1 MFSDITPAKIGF
13 IGLGLIG
20 GSVAKA
26 IRTYFPDYEL
36 IAFDKNK
43 ETLALAVQE
52 NIIDTSCSAIDDNF
66 KGCSYIFLCAPV
78 SYNTACL
85 TQLKSLIDPDCIL
98 TDVGSVKEEIHLKIE
113 ELGMEEY
120 FIGGHPMVGSEK
132 AGFSFSSDRL
142 VENAY
147 YFITPTKKVSE
158 QSVKD
163 FTNFI
168 EELGALTIIL
178 DYKQHDAYTAAI
190 SHVPHIMAAELV
202 HIVSN
207 MDTDDGI
214 LKQLAAGGFK
224 DITRIASSSPVVW
237 EQISLSNKKNIKELL
252 QKAQNHLGY
261 VIAALDMEDRE
272 YLNNY
277 FKQAGEYR
285 DSVPDSAVGL
295 IQKSYEIFID
305 IPDEPGTIATTTTLL
320 ALNHVSIKN
329 IGIIHNREFE
339 EGVLKIML
347 YDDESAKKATKI
359 LRDKNYT
366 VYERK

>member
-1 MFSDITPAKIGF
+1 MKIGF

-20 GSVAKA
+20 GSIARAVRYFYPDTEIIAHSRTRASVEQAVADGV
-26 IRTYFPDYEL
+26 INR
-36 IAFDKNK
+36 
-43 ETLALAVQE
+43 V
-52 NIIDTSCSAIDDNF
+52 IDQIDEDF
-66 KGCSYIFLCAPV
+66 SDCTYIFLCAPV
-78 SYNTACL
+78 SSNAKYL
-85 TQLKSLIDPDCIL
+85 EQLKPLIGPDCII
-98 TDVGSVKEEIHLKIE
+98 TDVGSTKTDIHEKVTDLD
-113 ELGMEEY
+113 MEAN
-120 FIGGHPMVGSEK
+120 FIGGHPMAGSEK
-132 AGFSFSSDRL
+132 TGIENAKAL
-142 VENAY
+142 LLENAY
-147 YFITPTKKVSE
+147 YVLTPAAKVTGEMVERYRDLVASL
-158 QSVKD
+158 KA
-163 FTNFI
+163 I
-168 EELGALTIIL
+168 PLILTYEKH
-178 DYKQHDAYTAAI
+178 DYVTAAI
-190 SHVPHIMAAELV
+190 SHLPHIIASSLV
-202 HIVSN
+202 NLVK
-207 MDTDDGI
+207 DCDYEDGTM
-214 LKQLAAGGFK
+214 KKVAAGGFK

>member
-1 MFSDITPAKIGF
+1 MTDSNFTIGF

-20 GSVAKA
+20 GSIAKG
-26 IRTYFPDYEL
+26 IRRVFPNYTL
-36 IAFDKNK
+36 IGMDENPDTIKS
-43 ETLALAVQE
+43 ALE
-52 NIIDTSCSAIDDNF
+52 DGIIDSIATDCKTDFAECN
-66 KGCSYIFLCAPV
+66 YVFLCAPV
-78 SYNTACL
+78 QYNVMY
-85 TQLKSLIDPDCIL
+85 LKDLKGSINENCIL

-158 QSVKD
+158 QRVKD

-190 SHVPHIMAAELV
+190 SHVPHIVAAELV

-237 EQISLSNKKNIKELL
+237 EQISLFKYSLSSISS
-252 QKAQNHLGY
+252 
-261 VIAALDMEDRE
+261 AA
-272 YLNNY
+272 
-277 FKQAGEYR
+277 
-285 DSVPDSAVGL
+285 
-295 IQKSYEIFID
+295 I
-305 IPDEPGTIATTTTLL
+305 T
-320 ALNHVSIKN
+320 
-329 IGIIHNREFE
+329 
-339 EGVLKIML
+339 
-347 YDDESAKKATKI
+347 
-359 LRDKNYT
+359 
-366 VYERK
+366 

>member
-1 MFSDITPAKIGF
+1 MQIGF

-20 GSVAKA
+20 GSIAKG
-26 IRTYFPDYEL
+26 IRRVFPNYTL
-36 IAFDKNK
+36 IGMDENPDTIKS
-43 ETLALAVQE
+43 ALE
-52 NIIDTSCSAIDDNF
+52 DGIIDSIATDCKTDFAECN
-66 KGCSYIFLCAPV
+66 YVFLCAPV
-78 SYNTACL
+78 QYNVMY
-85 TQLKSLIDPDCIL
+85 LKDLKGSINENCIL

-158 QSVKD
+158 QRVKD

>member
-1 MFSDITPAKIGF
+1 MTDSNFTIGF

-20 GSVAKA
+20 GSIAKG
-26 IRTYFPDYEL
+26 IRRVFPNYTL
-36 IAFDKNK
+36 IGMDENPDTIKS
-43 ETLALAVQE
+43 ALE
-52 NIIDTSCSAIDDNF
+52 DGIIDSIATDCKTDFAECN
-66 KGCSYIFLCAPV
+66 YVFLCAPV
-78 SYNTACL
+78 QYNVMY
-85 TQLKSLIDPDCIL
+85 LKDLKGSINKNCIL

-158 QSVKD
+158 QRVKD

-190 SHVPHIMAAELV
+190 SHVPHIVAAELV

-224 DITRIASSSPVVW
+224 D
-237 EQISLSNKKNIKELL
+237 IKELL

>member
-1 MFSDITPAKIGF
+1 MAFQTIGF

-20 GSVAKA
+20 GSIAKKMKSNQ
-26 IRTYFPDYEL
+26 PDIKIY
-36 IAFDKNK
+36 ATAHHK
-43 ETLALAVQE
+43 ETIEEAYREGLIE
-52 NIIDTSCSAIDDNF
+52 NNDLLPLSAFSDCD
-66 KGCSYIFLCAPV
+66 YIFLCAPI
-78 SYNTACL
+78 SFNNAYL
-85 TQLKSLIDPDCIL
+85 SQLKDYISPNCIL

-158 QSVKD
+158 QRVKD

-224 DITRIASSSPVVW
+224 DITRIASSSPIVW

>member
-1 MFSDITPAKIGF
+1 MTDSNFTIGF

-20 GSVAKA
+20 GSIAKG
-26 IRTYFPDYEL
+26 IRRVFPNYTL
-36 IAFDKNK
+36 IGMDENPDTIKS
-43 ETLALAVQE
+43 ALE
-52 NIIDTSCSAIDDNF
+52 DGIIDSIATDCKTDFAECN
-66 KGCSYIFLCAPV
+66 YVFLCAPV
-78 SYNTACL
+78 QYNVMY
-85 TQLKSLIDPDCIL
+85 LKDLKGSINENCIL

-158 QSVKD
+158 QRVKD

-190 SHVPHIMAAELV
+190 SHVPHIVAAELV

-214 LKQLAAGGFK
+214 LKQLAAGDFK
-224 DITRIASSSPVVW
+224 DTQESHLISSRMGTDFF
-237 EQISLSNKKNIKELL
+237 IK
-252 QKAQNHLGY
+252 
-261 VIAALDMEDRE
+261 
-272 YLNNY
+272 
-277 FKQAGEYR
+277 
-285 DSVPDSAVGL
+285 
-295 IQKSYEIFID
+295 
-305 IPDEPGTIATTTTLL
+305 
-320 ALNHVSIKN
+320 
-329 IGIIHNREFE
+329 
-339 EGVLKIML
+339 
-347 YDDESAKKATKI
+347 
-359 LRDKNYT
+359 
-366 VYERK
+366 

>member
-1 MFSDITPAKIGF
+1 MTDSNFTIGF

-20 GSVAKA
+20 GSIAKG
-26 IRTYFPDYEL
+26 IRRVFPNYTL
-36 IAFDKNK
+36 IGMDENPDTIKS
-43 ETLALAVQE
+43 ALE
-52 NIIDTSCSAIDDNF
+52 DGIIDSIATDCKTDFAECN
-66 KGCSYIFLCAPV
+66 YVFLCAPV
-78 SYNTACL
+78 QYNVMY
-85 TQLKSLIDPDCIL
+85 LKDL
-98 TDVGSVKEEIHLKIE
+98 
-113 ELGMEEY
+113 EEY

-158 QSVKD
+158 QRVKD

-190 SHVPHIMAAELV
+190 SHVPHIVAAELV

>member
-1 MFSDITPAKIGF
+1 MYLKDLK
-13 IGLGLIG
+13 
-20 GSVAKA
+20 GS
-26 IRTYFPDYEL
+26 I
-36 IAFDKNK
+36 N
-43 ETLALAVQE
+43 E
-52 NIIDTSCSAIDDNF
+52 N
-66 KGCSYIFLCAPV
+66 
-78 SYNTACL
+78 
-85 TQLKSLIDPDCIL
+85 CIL

-158 QSVKD
+158 QRVKD

-295 IQKSYEIFID
+295 DPESYEI
-305 IPDEPGTIATTTTLL
+305 LL
-320 ALNHVSIKN
+320 IFQMNQERSQQRQPACLNHVSIKN

-359 LRDKNYT
+359 LKR
-366 VYERK
+366 

>member
-1 MFSDITPAKIGF
+1 MTDSNFTIGF

-20 GSVAKA
+20 GSIAKG
-26 IRTYFPDYEL
+26 IRRVFPNYTL
-36 IAFDKNK
+36 IGMDENPDTIKS
-43 ETLALAVQE
+43 ALE
-52 NIIDTSCSAIDDNF
+52 DGIIDSIATDCKTDFAECN
-66 KGCSYIFLCAPV
+66 YVFLCAPV
-78 SYNTACL
+78 QYNVMY
-85 TQLKSLIDPDCIL
+85 LKDLKGSINENCIL

-158 QSVKD
+158 QRVKD

-272 YLNNY
+272 YL
-277 FKQAGEYR
+277 
-285 DSVPDSAVGL
+285 